1 MFSIQKIKNY
11 HKFIEM
17 RFIPVKQSVIV
28 GIALLVTLLGVFRR
42 LISLIM
48 GTHTISDT
56 YVPISIQDISTRA
69 LFIFIFSVF
78 ILQFNIN
85 WKYLYSDIHRMTRRV
100 FSFFVNVLLG
110 AVIINILFIVYP
122 FITGELLPIE
132 EKNRFYFGYV
142 VVFII
147 LFFIAGFLRYQI
159 VNQQQVIENEKLK
172 QENLE
177 NELVALKNQI
187 NPHFL
192 FNSLNSLNSIIRG
205 NKEATKFVNK
215 LSFMYR
221 YILQS
226 GDRNLVTLKDE
237 LKFLDSY
244 IFLIKTRYRNRF
256 AIDINISD
264 NLYDEKVPPLALQ
277 LLVENAVKH
286 NEISQSNPLLVKVY
300 FDNNYLCVENKI
312 RLRTTFVDSTG
323 NGLSNLNKRCILLK
337 DREIE
342 ISDDDGVFKVKFLLI
357 K

>member
-1 MFSIQKIKNY
+1 MKVVPINQ
-11 HKFIEM
+11 
-17 RFIPVKQSVIV
+17 PLLLSV
-28 GIALLVTLLGVFRR
+28 AFLVTMLAIFRR
-42 LISLIM
+42 AM
-48 GTHTISDT
+48 
-56 YVPISIQDISTRA
+56 A
-69 LFIFIFSVF
+69 LFFGTSIFNSSKAPITLEDIVVRVFFTFLFSWLV
-78 ILQFNIN
+78 LQFNTN
-85 WKYLYSDIHRMTRRV
+85 WKYRYSNL
-100 FSFFVNVLLG
+100 SFGVRTVLT
-110 AVIINILFIVYP
+110 ILFNLLIALIVFQLLFVVYSYVIE
-122 FITGELLPIE
+122 ITLPQG
-132 EKNRFYFGYV
+132 EKNRFYFGYT

-192 FNSLNSLNSIIRG
+192 FNSLNSLNSLIRE

-215 LSFMYR
+215 LSYMYR

-226 GDRNLVTLKDE
+226 SNRNLVSLKEE

-256 AIDINISD
+256 EIEIDLSD
-264 NLYDEKVPPLALQ
+264 DLYEEKLPSLALQ

-286 NEISQSNPLLVKVY
+286 NEISKINPLIVKVY

-312 RLRTTFVDSTG
+312 RLRKTLVDSTG

-337 DREIE
+337 DRKIE
-342 ISDDDGVFKVKFLLI
+342 ISDTDGIFKVKFLL
-357 K
+357 KE

>member
-1 MFSIQKIKNY
+1 MFLVKKIKSH
-11 HKFIEM
+11 HKFIDM
-17 RFIPVKQSVIV
+17 KVVPINQPLLLSV
-28 GIALLVTLLGVFRR
+28 AFLVTMLAIFRR
-42 LISLIM
+42 AM
-48 GTHTISDT
+48 
-56 YVPISIQDISTRA
+56 A
-69 LFIFIFSVF
+69 LFFGTSIFNSSKAPITLEDIVVRVFFTFLFSWLV
-78 ILQFNIN
+78 LQFNTN
-85 WKYLYSDIHRMTRRV
+85 WKYRYSNL
-100 FSFFVNVLLG
+100 SFGVRTVLT
-110 AVIINILFIVYP
+110 ILFNLLIALIVFQLLFVVYSYVIE
-122 FITGELLPIE
+122 ITLPQG
-132 EKNRFYFGYV
+132 EKNRFYFGYT

-192 FNSLNSLNSIIRG
+192 FNSLNSLNSLIRE

-215 LSFMYR
+215 LSYMYR

-226 GDRNLVTLKDE
+226 SNRNLVSLKEE

-256 AIDINISD
+256 EIEIDLSD
-264 NLYDEKVPPLALQ
+264 DLYEEKLPSLALQ

-286 NEISQSNPLLVKVY
+286 NEISKINPLIVKVY

-312 RLRTTFVDSTG
+312 RLRKTLVDSTG

-337 DREIE
+337 DRKIE
-342 ISDDDGVFKVKFLLI
+342 ISDTDGIFKVKFLL
-357 K
+357 KE

>member
-1 MFSIQKIKNY
+1 
-11 HKFIEM
+11 M
-17 RFIPVKQSVIV
+17 RLVPVKQPVILSVAI
-28 GIALLVTLLGVFRR
+28 LVTLLAIFRR
-42 LISLIM
+42 AMSLFFGTSILNSSYTPITSEDILVRGFFTLVFSWLI
-48 GTHTISDT
+48 
-56 YVPISIQDISTRA
+56 V
-69 LFIFIFSVF
+69 
-78 ILQFNIN
+78 QFNSN
-85 WKYLYSDIHRMTRRV
+85 WKYKYYHLSIGIRTIV
-100 FSFFVNVLLG
+100 TI
-110 AVIINILFIVYP
+110 IINLVIAAIVIQALFVAYSYI
-122 FITGELLPIE
+122 IEMDLPQG
-132 EKNRFYFGYV
+132 EKNRFYFGYT

-192 FNSLNSLNSIIRG
+192 FNSLNSLNSLIRE

-226 GDRNLVTLKDE
+226 SDRNLVTLKEE

-256 AIDINISD
+256 EIDISLGD
-264 NLYDEKVPPLALQ
+264 DLYDEKVPPLALQ

-286 NEISQSNPLLVKVY
+286 NEISESNPLLVKVY

-323 NGLSNLNKRCILLK
+323 NGLSNLNKRCLLLK
-337 DREIE
+337 DNKIE
-342 ISDDDGVFKVKFLLI
+342 ISDTDGIFKVKFLL
-357 K
+357 KG